1 MNLKNSISLKI
12 VASLTV
18 VLVVV
23 CGIFSAVLIRQRTAV
38 LEADMLLRGRTM
50 AIFGAATM
58 RQVLEQAI
66 NSGRL
71 TETQIFDTNYRKITE
86 GPLAGAAIPKYHTEY
101 DSYLDQA
108 ILRTQDTLVE
118 EDNAVVF
125 AVLVDKNGY
134 LPVHNSKYSL
144 PLTGEIEKDKLD
156 NRTKRIFDDPVGL
169 AAGKYD
175 GSDNNKILR
184 QVYKRDTGE
193 MMWDISAPVYV
204 NGKHWGGFR
213 IGYSMKKIDAAV
225 TALRNDILFGMG
237 MILLFSTVTIAFVVT
252 RLVRPL
258 KELTVVADRIAAGH
272 LNETIAIQ
280 SEDEIGKLAMAFNK
294 MTQVIV
300 RNLRS
305 EIEKSERIIESVKEA
320 IQQLSS
326 SASEIM
332 AISAQQAAGANGQAS
347 AVQEATT
354 TSEEIAV
361 TARQVAENAILVE
374 SQAQQANAAGQ
385 VGRNE
390 ADNAMTGMGELK
402 TKIESVAQAML
413 QLGEDSQKIGGI
425 VDIIDEISDQTNLLA
440 LNAAIEAAGAGEA
453 GKRFSIVA
461 NEVKRLAERTADA
474 TGQIKNLVDAI
485 QKATNGTI
493 MLTEEGSKGVD
504 RASEL
509 VARVAGALQEISRMV
524 HETTAAAREIK
535 FSTQQQTT
543 ASEQMA
549 ETIAE
554 VRDVAAQVAVSTKET
569 TQAIA
574 ELTALA
580 ERLKSLVAEEV

>member
-12 VASLTV
+12 VASLTI

-50 AIFGAATM
+50 AIFGAAAM

-66 NSGRL
+66 APWRL
-71 TETQIFDTNYRKITE
+71 TESQVFDTNYRKIVD
-86 GPLAGAAIPKYHTEY
+86 GPLAGTAIPKYHTEY

-118 EDNAVVF
+118 EDDAVVF

-144 PLTGEIEKDKLD
+144 PLTGDDEKDKVG

-169 AAGKYD
+169 AAGKYT
-175 GSDNNKILR
+175 GADNNKILR
-184 QVYKRDTGE
+184 QVYRRDTGE
-193 MMWDISAPVYV
+193 MMWDIAAPVYV

-213 IGYSMKKIDAAV
+213 IGYSMKKIDDAV
-225 TALRNDILFGMG
+225 TALRNDILIGMG
-237 MILLFSTVTIAFVVT
+237 MILLVSTLTIAFVVT

-258 KELTVVADRIAAGH
+258 KDLTVVADRIAAGH
-272 LNETIAIQ
+272 LNETIDIK
-280 SEDEIGKLAMAFNK
+280 SEDEIGKLASAFNK

-300 RNLRS
+300 RNLRN
-305 EIEKSERIIESVKEA
+305 EVEKSDRLIESVKEA

-332 AISAQQAAGANGQAS
+332 AISAQQAAGASGQAS

-385 VGRNE
+385 IGRNE

-402 TKIESVAQAML
+402 TRIESVAQAML

-509 VARVAGALQEISRMV
+509 VARVAEALQEISRMV